1 MAGSNY
7 EVNIKLNLKSVN
19 KQLNNLEKRISRI
32 NKLAQGG
39 RASKTVNKNEKDRLT
54 AAVKLTRQE
63 QRTLRIKQKQL
74 KVDQQQ
80 LKVEKATAVAVKQ
93 QTKVST
99 PKGVSGSPMGPSS
112 PLNFTN
118 QGTLL
123 PGRGFTGGGNKGGG
137 LTSALISGAFPL
149 LFGQG
154 PLAAAG
160 GFTGG
165 LIGDKLGG
173 QMGGFAG
180 GLIGTATITAIQGFT
195 VETGK
200 LGAALN
206 ENTKD
211 VSALS
216 SALGITGTEFEKNLK
231 IIERLGGEEAAF
243 ALARERMINLVG
255 QDGVDALTKFGDEF
269 TKLGNNFAKI
279 MTLMKSSFAKFLEE
293 SGVGK
298 FISKTVENSALLR
311 QADQSENKDI
321 QELVKLKN
329 LISSP
334 MATIKDQQEAGK
346 KVGINVG
353 RRGFGDPMTQ
363 VKVLDLLN
371 AQIIAE
377 QKLVNKK
384 KDKVVADKT
393 SKDLITASLKSTTD
407 NILVLQETLQFGQQ
421 EAAVRQ
427 KIREIEEETK
437 ETLSEK
443 EKIRIRTN
451 MHLETSLQKQLEF
464 SQAIGQSF
472 KDNFKD
478 AILGAQTFGEA
489 MRNVLNNI
497 SNRLLDMAL
506 DQAFSNAGGGIFGF
520 LGNIFGNKKKIPER
534 AKGGPVQGGRS
545 FVVGEKG
552 PELFTPKSTGMITP
566 NHALGGSTNVV
577 VNVDASGSNVEG
589 DEQGGRELGR
599 LISAAVQSEI
609 VQQQR
614 PGGLLA

>member
-1 MAGSNY
+1 VAGSNY

-93 QTKVST
+93 QTKLST
-99 PKGVSGSPMGPSS
+99 PKGKNFGEIGGSIGPA
-112 PLNFTN
+112 
-118 QGTLL
+118 L
-123 PGRGFTGGGNKGGG
+123 PPKSKPQKGGG

-298 FISKTVENSALLR
+298 FISRTVENSALLR

-329 LISSP
+329 LVSSP
-334 MATIKDQQEAGK
+334 MGTVKDQQEAGR
-346 KVGINVG
+346 KVGIDVG
-353 RRGFGDPMTQ
+353 RFGFGDPMMQ
-363 VKVLDLLN
+363 AQVLDLLN

-393 SKDLITASLKSTTD
+393 SKELITASLKSTTD

-437 ETLSEK
+437 EELSKQEK
-443 EKIRIRTN
+443 VRIRTN

-589 DEQGGRELGR
+589 DMNTEFYLE
-599 LISAAVQSEI
+599 
-609 VQQQR
+609 
-614 PGGLLA
+614 

>member
-93 QTKVST
+93 QTKLST
-99 PKGVSGSPMGPSS
+99 PKGKNFGEIGGSIGPA
-112 PLNFTN
+112 
-118 QGTLL
+118 L
-123 PGRGFTGGGNKGGG
+123 PPKSKPQKGGG

>member
-93 QTKVST
+93 QTKLST
-99 PKGVSGSPMGPSS
+99 PKGKNFGEIGGSIGPA
-112 PLNFTN
+112 
-118 QGTLL
+118 L
-123 PGRGFTGGGNKGGG
+123 PPKSKPQKGGG

-298 FISKTVENSALLR
+298 FISQTVENSALLR

-329 LISSP
+329 LVSSP
-334 MATIKDQQEAGK
+334 MGTVKDQQEAGK
-346 KVGINVG
+346 KVGIDVG
-353 RRGFGDPMTQ
+353 RFGFRDPMMQTQ
-363 VKVLDLLN
+363 VLDLLN

-437 ETLSEK
+437 EELSEQ

>member
-93 QTKVST
+93 QTKLST
-99 PKGVSGSPMGPSS
+99 PKGKNFGEIGGSIGPA
-112 PLNFTN
+112 
-118 QGTLL
+118 L
-123 PGRGFTGGGNKGGG
+123 PPKSKPQRGGG

-329 LISSP
+329 LVSSP

-353 RRGFGDPMTQ
+353 RRGFGDPMMQ
-363 VKVLDLLN
+363 AQVLDLLN

-407 NILVLQETLQFGQQ
+407 NILVLQETLQFGKQ

-552 PELFTPKSTGMITP
+552 PELFTPKSTGMIT
-566 NHALGGSTNVV
+566 
-577 VNVDASGSNVEG
+577 
-589 DEQGGRELGR
+589 RECRCLW
-599 LISAAVQSEI
+599 IEC
-609 VQQQR
+609 
-614 PGGLLA
+614 

>member
-1 MAGSNY
+1 VAGSNY

-93 QTKVST
+93 QTKLST
-99 PKGVSGSPMGPSS
+99 PKGKNFGEIGGSIGPA
-112 PLNFTN
+112 
-118 QGTLL
+118 L
-123 PGRGFTGGGNKGGG
+123 PPKSKPQRGGG

-329 LISSP
+329 LVSSP

>member
-93 QTKVST
+93 QTKLST
-99 PKGVSGSPMGPSS
+99 PKGKNFGEIGGSIGPA
-112 PLNFTN
+112 
-118 QGTLL
+118 L
-123 PGRGFTGGGNKGGG
+123 PPKSKPQKGGG

-206 ENTKD
+206 DNTKD

-298 FISKTVENSALLR
+298 FISQTVENSALLR

-329 LISSP
+329 LVSSP
-334 MATIKDQQEAGK
+334 MGTVKDQQEAGK
-346 KVGINVG
+346 KVGIDVG
-353 RRGFGDPMTQ
+353 RFGFRDPMMQTQ
-363 VKVLDLLN
+363 VLDLLN

-437 ETLSEK
+437 EELSEQ

>member
-93 QTKVST
+93 QTKLST
-99 PKGVSGSPMGPSS
+99 PKGKNFGEIGGSIGPA
-112 PLNFTN
+112 
-118 QGTLL
+118 L
-123 PGRGFTGGGNKGGG
+123 PPKSKPQKGGG

-206 ENTKD
+206 DNTKD

-329 LISSP
+329 LVSSP
-334 MATIKDQQEAGK
+334 MGTVKDQQEAGK
-346 KVGINVG
+346 KVGIDVG
-353 RRGFGDPMTQ
+353 RFGFRDPMMQ
-363 VKVLDLLN
+363 AQVLDLLN

-437 ETLSEK
+437 EELSEQ

-566 NHALGGSTNVV
+566 NHALGGSTNIV

>member
-93 QTKVST
+93 QTKLST
-99 PKGVSGSPMGPSS
+99 PKGKNFGEIGGSIGPA
-112 PLNFTN
+112 
-118 QGTLL
+118 L
-123 PGRGFTGGGNKGGG
+123 PPKSKPQRGGG

-206 ENTKD
+206 DNTKD

-293 SGVGK
+293 SGIGK
-298 FISKTVENSALLR
+298 FISQTVENSALLR

-329 LISSP
+329 LVSSP
-334 MATIKDQQEAGK
+334 MGTVKDQQEAGK
-346 KVGINVG
+346 KVGIDVG
-353 RRGFGDPMTQ
+353 RFGFRDPMMQ
-363 VKVLDLLN
+363 AQVLDLLN

>member
-93 QTKVST
+93 QTKLST
-99 PKGVSGSPMGPSS
+99 PKGKNFGEIGGSIGPA
-112 PLNFTN
+112 
-118 QGTLL
+118 L
-123 PGRGFTGGGNKGGG
+123 PPKSKPQRGGG

-206 ENTKD
+206 DNTKD

-293 SGVGK
+293 SGIGK
-298 FISKTVENSALLR
+298 FISQTVENSALLR

-329 LISSP
+329 LVSSP
-334 MATIKDQQEAGK
+334 MGTVKDQQEAGK
-346 KVGINVG
+346 KVGIDVG
-353 RRGFGDPMTQ
+353 RFGFRDPMMQ
-363 VKVLDLLN
+363 AQVLDLLN

-566 NHALGGSTNVV
+566 NHALGGSTNIV

-599 LISAAVQSEI
+599 LISSAVQSEI

>member
-93 QTKVST
+93 QTKLST
-99 PKGVSGSPMGPSS
+99 PKGKNFGEIGGSIGPA
-112 PLNFTN
+112 
-118 QGTLL
+118 L
-123 PGRGFTGGGNKGGG
+123 PPKSKPQKGGG

-206 ENTKD
+206 DNTKD

-298 FISKTVENSALLR
+298 FISQTVENSALLR

-329 LISSP
+329 LVSSP
-334 MATIKDQQEAGK
+334 MGTVKDQQEAGK
-346 KVGINVG
+346 KVGIDVG
-353 RRGFGDPMTQ
+353 RFGFRDPMMQ
-363 VKVLDLLN
+363 AQVLDLLN

-437 ETLSEK
+437 EELSEQ

-566 NHALGGSTNVV
+566 NHALGGSTNIV

-599 LISAAVQSEI
+599 LISSAVQSEI

>member
-1 MAGSNY
+1 VAGSNY

-93 QTKVST
+93 QTKLST
-99 PKGVSGSPMGPSS
+99 PKGKNFGEIGGSIGPA
-112 PLNFTN
+112 
-118 QGTLL
+118 L
-123 PGRGFTGGGNKGGG
+123 PPKSKPQKGGG

-206 ENTKD
+206 DNTKD

-298 FISKTVENSALLR
+298 FISQTVENSALLR

-329 LISSP
+329 LVSSP
-334 MATIKDQQEAGK
+334 MGTVKDQQEAGK
-346 KVGINVG
+346 KVGIDVG
-353 RRGFGDPMTQ
+353 RFGFRDPMMQTQ
-363 VKVLDLLN
+363 VLDLLN

-437 ETLSEK
+437 EELSEQ

>member
-1 MAGSNY
+1 VAGSNY

-93 QTKVST
+93 QTKLST
-99 PKGVSGSPMGPSS
+99 PKGKNFGEIGGSIGPA
-112 PLNFTN
+112 
-118 QGTLL
+118 L
-123 PGRGFTGGGNKGGG
+123 PPKSKPQKGGG

-206 ENTKD
+206 DNTKD

-298 FISKTVENSALLR
+298 FISQTVENSALLR

-329 LISSP
+329 LVSSP
-334 MATIKDQQEAGK
+334 MGTVKDQQEAGK
-346 KVGINVG
+346 KVGIDVG
-353 RRGFGDPMTQ
+353 RFGFRDPMMQTQ
-363 VKVLDLLN
+363 VLDLLN

-437 ETLSEK
+437 EELSEQ

-609 VQQQR
+609 
-614 PGGLLA
+614 